1 MADYNSGLPI
11 RSEADGTDER
21 VHTKICDGATPSQMA
36 SVDTDLNLH
45 VEMHGNDPTAADKV
59 LLLSELG
66 SANIDGL
73 YDVAN
78 NTNPSN
84 IGLMGH
90 VRAASPADTDQTE
103 RLTAIANGSVHAL
116 DVSIH
121 DEAGAAYSDSNPL
134 PVYIAAD
141 PGTEVHNYD
150 IQVNLA
156 AAGTDNHNYA
166 VPANSFEL
174 HKVWASA
181 SGKLKIEILWS
192 SDNVTYTPIAIGYN
206 STANPNIDLDFRIPY
221 TLAGSA
227 TSFIRV
233 IRTNKDNQQM
243 DVQSTIIGLI
253 K

>member
-1 MADYNSGLPI
+1 MSDMASGLPI

-141 PGTEVHNYD
+141 PGTEVHDYNTA
-150 IQVNLA
+150 VVA
-156 AAGTDNHNYA
+156 AAGTSNHNYA
-166 VPANSFEL
+166 VPSGVFET
-174 HKVWASA
+174 HQIWASG
-181 SGKLKIEILWS
+181 SGKMKIEVQTSL
-192 SDNVTYTPIAIGYN
+192 DNVLFTTFAVGFN
-206 STANPNIDLDFRIPY
+206 STAEPDINMDLKLPKS
-221 TLAGSA
+221 LVGSA
-227 TSFIRV
+227 TSFVRI
-233 IRTNKDNQQM
+233 IRTNNDNQSQSLY
-243 DVQSTIIGLI
+243 STIIGIL